1 MTWRLLS
8 HFRALFIVLAL
19 VGIWL
24 LTVAATGDA
33 ASIANALAGVAIILS
48 PLALRYVKVDG
59 PTMVAISYVV
69 AFVIAAAALLL
80 SGQAGLN
87 ASSAGSVLAFATA
100 AFGVQQL
107 VFQAFKDSSTVGPL
121 LK

>member
-1 MTWRLLS
+1 MIWFSFRI
-8 HFRALFIVLAL
+8 FRALALLCVL
-19 VGIWL
+19 GIIWL
-24 LTVAATGDA
+24 FVVAAAGDA
-33 ASIANALAGVAIILS
+33 ASIANALAGIAIVLS
-48 PLALRYVKVDG
+48 PLALRFVKLDG
-59 PTMVAISYVV
+59 PTMVAVSYVV

-80 SGQAGLN
+80 SGQAKLDP
-87 ASSAGSVLAFATA
+87 SSVGSVLAFATA